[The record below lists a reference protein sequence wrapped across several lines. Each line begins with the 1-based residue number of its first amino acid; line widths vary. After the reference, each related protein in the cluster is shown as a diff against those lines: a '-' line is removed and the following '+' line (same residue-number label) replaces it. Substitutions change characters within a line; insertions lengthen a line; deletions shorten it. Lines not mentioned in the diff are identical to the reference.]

1 MKAGPVGFTSAAR
14 RRAVVLL
21 LSEKGTVNQDR
32 CGSSDSRAGSC
43 WRAPSANSAG
53 WDYDTRSLGKALVS
67 TIMRTGLSEV
77 VHQDSEVS
85 DGAGLAQP
93 QAKQAGAVPSARRG
107 ATLQVARLAFGSARV
122 TLRVLALSEWLPP
135 NRSGESEVR

>member
-32 CGSSDSRAGSC
+32 CGSSDSLAGSC

-85 DGAGLAQP
+85 DGAVWRNRRR
-93 QAKQAGAVPSARRG
+93 AGTAPCHRRG
-107 ATLQVARLAFGSARV
+107 GAR
-122 TLRVLALSEWLPP
+122 PC
-135 NRSGESEVR
+135 RSRG

>member
-1 MKAGPVGFTSAAR
+1 
-14 RRAVVLL
+14 VLL
-21 LSEKGTVNQDR
+21 LSERGTVNQDR
-32 CGSSDSRAGSC
+32 CGSSDSVAGSC

-85 DGAGLAQP
+85 DGAVWRNRRRSGH
-93 QAKQAGAVPSARRG
+93 GAVPSARRG
-107 ATLQVARLAFGSARV
+107 ATLQIARLAFGSARV
-122 TLRVLALSEWLPP
+122 TLRALALSE
-135 NRSGESEVR
+135 